1 MLNVV
6 ELALNL
12 WKHPHSRALL
22 LCFLAPIFALFFYL
36 AGVSSVDVD
45 RANVCAPLLKDHRR
59 LETQITELE
68 ALVASLKLNQCEG
81 CAENAEQ
88 ACVERLE
95 AQLTK
100 IKELR
105 CKVCSL
111 SVLP

>member
-22 LCFLAPIFALFFYL
+22 LCFLAPILALFFYL

-68 ALVASLKLNQCEG
+68 ALV
-81 CAENAEQ
+81 
-88 ACVERLE
+88 RLE
-95 AQLTK
+95 TRLNNHGSRSLTFR
-100 IKELR
+100 IER
-105 CKVCSL
+105 FSL
-111 SVLP
+111 FVPFLGFGGKTYMVVAVGV